1 MKRLATVVLA
11 LLCGACVPAEEPDHV
26 SAAATAASAAIQ
38 DVLLPPDVRKVSARV
53 MRGAT
58 LASLLRAHEIAE
70 EEVGSLVARAAAVF
84 DLRKVRVNQPYVITQ
99 AISGALRQFEYE
111 IDGDRVLRITRQ
123 EEAAPEAPPFV
134 AAVVPIEKI
143 ARVETVRGVI
153 DDSANSLFAAV
164 DRAGET
170 GDLAVALAQVFGSEI
185 DFNTEIQ
192 PDDRFQLVVEK
203 QYRVDDQF
211 GGYGPILAAEIVND
225 GRRVRAIRFTPE
237 GGSAGYFDENGVS
250 LRRFFLR
257 SPLKF
262 EPVVTSSF
270 SRRRYHPV
278 LHTYRAHNGVDYRA
292 PHGAPV
298 VAVADGTVVFAAM
311 NGGSGRMVHLRH
323 PNGFETQYL
332 HLSTISVRRGARVEQ
347 GDVIGRVG
355 ATGLATG
362 PHLHYQLKKNGALI
376 NPVTAHR
383 AMPPGDPVPASQL
396 EAFRAVRDR
405 ALAAFE
411 AAPSAVPATSA
422 VVTTAAQ

>member
-1 MKRLATVVLA
+1 MKLPATVVLA
-11 LLCGACVPAEEPDHV
+11 VLCGACVPADDPEPTSV
-26 SAAATAASAAIQ
+26 AAAID
-38 DVLLPPDVRKVSARV
+38 DVLLTPEVRKVSSRV
-53 MRGAT
+53 LRGAT
-58 LASLLRAHEIAE
+58 LASMLRAHEIAE
-70 EEVGSLVARAAAVF
+70 EEVASLVARAASVF

-99 AISGALRQFEYE
+99 AITGALRQFEYE
-111 IDGDRVLRITRQ
+111 IDGDRVLRITRR
-123 EEAAPEAPPFV
+123 EEPGDAPPFV
-134 AAVVPIEKI
+134 AEVVPIEKVS
-143 ARVETVRGVI
+143 RVETVRGVI
-153 DDSANSLFAAV
+153 DGSANSLFAAI

-203 QYRVDDQF
+203 QYRVDNQF
-211 GGYGPILAAEIVND
+211 GGYGPILAAEIEND
-225 GRRVRAIRFTPE
+225 GRHFRAIRFTPE
-237 GGSAGYFDENGVS
+237 GGVPAYFDENGVS

-332 HLSTISVRRGARVEQ
+332 HLSTINVRRGARVQQ

-396 EAFRAVRDR
+396 DAFRAERDR
-405 ALAAFE
+405 VMAVFD
-411 AAPSAVPATSA
+411 AAPDNSSA
-422 VVTTAAQ
+422 VVTAAQ